1 MGQPAHPQGTRVNSI
16 QLADI
21 SLAWWGS
28 ERGFFFQPYLVSLL
42 FKFIRQWV
50 TAGLVLPHQTIWVG
64 GGTLQFLKLRSRRTI
79 FPARLPFP
87 DLGWV
92 NNVPNSLRKASSRRP
107 QERFAEA
114 VVIRYFRQLP
124 PTLVLRDSVEDLIRP
139 ALTLRRPR
147 YAFTF

>member
-1 MGQPAHPQGTRVNSI
+1 M
-16 QLADI
+16 
-21 SLAWWGS
+21 
-28 ERGFFFQPYLVSLL
+28 
-42 FKFIRQWV
+42 
-50 TAGLVLPHQTIWVG
+50 
-64 GGTLQFLKLRSRRTI
+64 QFLKLRSRRTI